1 MTDLRPILAD
11 LADGALLS
19 AERSEE
25 AFEIIMS
32 GAADLAQMAAFIM
45 ALRLRGETVDEIV
58 GGARV
63 LRSRAAA
70 IEAPENSVD
79 TCGTGGDGIGTYNI
93 STAAAIVAAAAGATV
108 AKHGNRSV
116 SSKSGSADVLKALGA
131 NLEMSIAENE
141 ESLRQNRFAF
151 MFAPAHHKAMRHVAP
166 ARGSL
171 QLRTIFNLLGPLANP
186 AKTKRQV
193 LGVFDKKWLRPMA
206 EVLENLGS
214 EHVWVVHGS
223 DGLDEITTTGKTWV
237 VELKNG
243 VFSEFEISPEDVG
256 LAVSNLDDLKGGEA
270 DENAEAM
277 RALFAAKPSAYRD
290 IVVMNT
296 AAALVVA
303 GTVNDF
309 AAGVAHATETIDSGA
324 ARVTLDDWINFT
336 NSRPDGASS
345 D

>member
-1 MTDLRPILAD
+1 
-11 LADGALLS
+11 
-19 AERSEE
+19 
-25 AFEIIMS
+25 
-32 GAADLAQMAAFIM
+32 
-45 ALRLRGETVDEIV
+45 
-58 GGARV
+58 
-63 LRSRAAA
+63 
-70 IEAPENSVD
+70 
-79 TCGTGGDGIGTYNI
+79 
-93 STAAAIVAAAAGATV
+93 
-108 AKHGNRSV
+108 
-116 SSKSGSADVLKALGA
+116 
-131 NLEMSIAENE
+131 
-141 ESLRQNRFAF
+141 

-206 EVLENLGS
+206 EVLEKLGS

-277 RALFAAKPSAYRD
+277 RALFAGKPSAYRD